1 MEGSSTEHKQQ
12 LEQELTS
19 ALDLTPFQVA
29 NHGKAS
35 ATEISRQNRKMQPH
49 MQSQVDE
56 VVFGRDFDGSTLPE
70 ARQPIHSDILAPTGR
85 LPLRQSRTP
94 RRATQVR
101 YLVACSGV
109 TLLSPRYAARR
120 AGRRRCVLHLVWLA
134 CCGYT
139 DHDCTNLAY
148 AYCGCTYGGCTYC
161 DTIEDAL
168 ATLYLPGA
176 AAPWLHSPLFVYGS
190 IYRSGRSP
198 ATTCCGARQPA
209 PCSPHGVRGWG
220 PLPRRPTLTLALT
233 LTWP

>member
-1 MEGSSTEHKQQ
+1 MDSPLPPSSLPPRRRVEGSSTEHKQQ

-94 RRATQVR
+94 RRAKQERQLPGHHLLRGSSTSALLTPRGQRVGLLTPR
-101 YLVACSGV
+101 SQAH
-109 TLLSPRYAARR
+109 TPREANRLSPGWGSTMLPTPTGWDSNQWDGNLLPSHSPERR
-120 AGRRRCVLHLVWLA
+120 ASLSPTKLEKLEFERRSSSKPNVDVLHSTSEVF
-134 CCGYT
+134 
-139 DHDCTNLAY
+139 H
-148 AYCGCTYGGCTYC
+148 
-161 DTIEDAL
+161 
-168 ATLYLPGA
+168 
-176 AAPWLHSPLFVYGS
+176 
-190 IYRSGRSP
+190 
-198 ATTCCGARQPA
+198 TTPFQ
-209 PCSPHGVRGWG
+209 S
-220 PLPRRPTLTLALT
+220 
-233 LTWP
+233 

>member
-1 MEGSSTEHKQQ
+1 MAARTPHR
-12 LEQELTS
+12 LEPRLADPRQAYYS
-19 ALDLTPFQVA
+19 HVRALSWTARLGEAFP
-29 NHGKAS
+29 NPNPNPNP
-35 ATEISRQNRKMQPH
+35 NR
-49 MQSQVDE
+49 
-56 VVFGRDFDGSTLPE
+56 LPE
-70 ARQPIHSDILAPTGR
+70 ARQAITSDILAPSSR

-220 PLPRRPTLTLALT
+220 HLPRRPTLTLALT